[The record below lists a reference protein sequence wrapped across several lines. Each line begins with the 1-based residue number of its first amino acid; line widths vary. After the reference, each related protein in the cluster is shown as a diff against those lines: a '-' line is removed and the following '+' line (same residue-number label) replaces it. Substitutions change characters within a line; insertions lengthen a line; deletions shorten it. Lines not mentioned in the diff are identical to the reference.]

1 MRITILAVGKIR
13 HSIFSQLY
21 EHYASRLRWEVIL
34 HEIEPLSQK
43 NPHQRRKDE
52 AIRLLA
58 LVPDNAQIVT
68 LDESG
73 KVISSRELASW
84 MGRQI
89 EEGIKDICLIIGGAQ
104 GLESNILL
112 KSHLII
118 ALGRATWP
126 HLLVRGM
133 IAEQLYRIQQ
143 ILSGHPY
150 HKD

>member
-13 HSIFSQLY
+13 HGIFNQLY

-43 NPHQRRKDE
+43 NPHQRCMDE

-84 MGRQI
+84 KGRQI

-104 GLESNILL
+104 GLESSILL

>member
-13 HSIFSQLY
+13 HGIFNQLY

-34 HEIEPLSQK
+34 HEIESLSQK

-104 GLESNILL
+104 GLESSILL